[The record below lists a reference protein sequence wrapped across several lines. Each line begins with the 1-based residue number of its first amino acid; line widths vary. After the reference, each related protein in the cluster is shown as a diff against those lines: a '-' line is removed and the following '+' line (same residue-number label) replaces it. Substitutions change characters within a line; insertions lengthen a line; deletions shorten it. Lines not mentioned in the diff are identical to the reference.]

1 MSEPHPDTLRETL
14 QALAR
19 EHLSWE
25 GPLPA
30 GDLAQHMDSMQRLAL
45 VVAIEDH
52 FQVAFDP
59 EDDESARTLDDVERL
74 LRAKLAEA
82 AGA

>member
-1 MSEPHPDTLRETL
+1 MTGDLRATL
-14 QALAR
+14 QALAA
-19 EHLSWE
+19 EHLSWD
-25 GPLPA
+25 GPLPE
-30 GDLAQHMDSMQRLAL
+30 GDLSEHLDSMQRLAL

-59 EDDESARTLDDVERL
+59 EDDESARTLADVERL

-82 AGA
+82 QGA